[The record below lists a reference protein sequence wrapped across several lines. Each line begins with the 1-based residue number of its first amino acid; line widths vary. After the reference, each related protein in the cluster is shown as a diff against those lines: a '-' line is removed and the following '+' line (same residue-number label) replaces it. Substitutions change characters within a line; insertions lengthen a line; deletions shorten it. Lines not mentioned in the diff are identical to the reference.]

1 MSDDRR
7 IAVVTGGIQGIGAA
21 SCRTL
26 AERGF
31 RPVATHLGGGDRAK
45 AFAEETGFPVYEWD
59 VSDYGACETAM
70 AQIRE
75 EQGPIDVLV
84 NNAGVNRDKMFHK
97 MSREEW
103 DAVIQV
109 DLGSM
114 FNVTRQVI
122 GEMRDRGYGR
132 IINLSSV
139 NAQRGQLG
147 QTNYSAAKAGV
158 IGFTKALARE
168 SASKGITVNALAP
181 GYTETP
187 MVERVPDEIMDNI
200 LKQVPV
206 GRLAEPHE
214 VARCVAFLA
223 SEDAGFITGA
233 TISVN
238 GGLFMN

>member
-1 MSDDRR
+1 MSDQGR
-7 IAVVTGGIQGIGAA
+7 IALVTGGIQGLGAA
-21 SCRTL
+21 TCRTL

-31 RPVATHLGGGDRAK
+31 KPIATHLGGSDRAN
-45 AFAEETGFPVYEWD
+45 AFADETGFPVYEWD
-59 VSDYGACETAM
+59 VSEVSACEQAI
-70 AQIRE
+70 ARIRE
-75 EQGPIDVLV
+75 EHGPIEVLV

-103 DAVIQV
+103 DAVIRV

-122 GEMRDRGYGR
+122 EEMRERGYGR

-139 NAQRGQLG
+139 NAQKGQVG
-147 QTNYSAAKAGV
+147 QTNYCAAKAGV

-168 SASKGITVNALAP
+168 SANKGITVNALAP

-187 MVERVPDEIMDNI
+187 MVEKVPDEIMENI

-214 VARCVAFLA
+214 IARCVAFLA

-233 TISVN
+233 TLSVN
-238 GGLFMN
+238 GGLYMY

>member
-7 IAVVTGGIQGIGAA
+7 IAVLTGGIQGIGAA

-59 VSDYGACETAM
+59 VSDYSACEAGV

-206 GRLAEPHE
+206 GRLAKPHE

>member
-59 VSDYGACETAM
+59 VSDYSACETAM

-238 GGLFMN
+238 GGLFMS

>member
-1 MSDDRR
+1 MSDQGR
-7 IAVVTGGIQGIGAA
+7 IAVVTGGIQGLGAA
-21 SCRTL
+21 TCKTL
-26 AERGF
+26 AEHGF
-31 RPVATHLGGGDRAK
+31 QPVATHLGGGDQAR
-45 AFAEETGFPVYEWD
+45 AFADATGFPVFEWD
-59 VSDYGACETAM
+59 VSDVSACEDGIAR
-70 AQIRE
+70 IRE
-75 EQGPIDVLV
+75 AHGSIDVLV

-103 DAVIQV
+103 DAVLRV

-122 GEMRDRGYGR
+122 GDMRERGYGR
-132 IINLSSV
+132 IINISSV
-139 NAQRGQLG
+139 NAQKGQVG
-147 QTNYSAAKAGV
+147 QTNYCAAKAGV

-168 SASKGITVNALAP
+168 SAGKGITVNALAP

-187 MVERVPDEIMDNI
+187 MVEKVPDEIMDNI

-214 VARCVAFLA
+214 IARCVAFLA

-233 TISVN
+233 TISAN
-238 GGLFMN
+238 GGLYMD